1 MALTLPFPRNFPYPF
16 RAMMSICSDLDE
28 TPNETVY
35 LETIRF
41 LNGTKVTT
49 MGQGLGLEIGN
60 TMYFDMPEN
69 QFSYWNSSEGGRE
82 AVRMLVQSGHI
93 DCLHSFGDLANRRAH
108 AGSALEELERYGC
121 KLRVWVD
128 HGVAPSN
135 FGSDIMKGSGDVP
148 GSASYHA
155 DLTFGYGIRYV
166 WVGRVTSVIGQDVPR
181 RFNGIFD
188 MAHPL
193 ASGKT
198 VAKEGVKDLLAETI
212 GGKFAM
218 HAGNTVLREVTLR
231 DGHRALE
238 FVRCNPHFGGVSS
251 RDTADGL
258 GHVLTSSVLDI
269 LEERGG
275 ACILYT
281 HLGKIS
287 DREKP
292 LRGETVAALKH
303 LAERV
308 RDGRILLTTTRRLL
322 DFTNTR
328 RTHRFTATREGDWIT
343 VFVEEGNGE
352 RKSTGSDFHVPDGLT
367 FYVEDPEK
375 TRMFYNGHEMSD
387 LRRNPPDSTGRRS
400 VSVPWIPLRMP
411 EL

>member
-1 MALTLPFPRNFPYPF
+1 
-16 RAMMSICSDLDE
+16 
-28 TPNETVY
+28 
-35 LETIRF
+35 
-41 LNGTKVTT
+41 
-49 MGQGLGLEIGN
+49 
-60 TMYFDMPEN
+60 
-69 QFSYWNSSEGGRE
+69 
-82 AVRMLVQSGHI
+82 
-93 DCLHSFGDLANRRAH
+93 
-108 AGSALEELERYGC
+108 
-121 KLRVWVD
+121 
-128 HGVAPSN
+128 
-135 FGSDIMKGSGDVP
+135 MKGSGDVP

-155 DLTFGYGIRYV
+155 DLTFGYGIRYI

-188 MAHPL
+188 MGHPL

-292 LRGETVAALKH
+292 LRGGTVAALKH

-352 RKSTGSDFHVPDGLT
+352 RKSTGSDFYAPDGLT

-375 TRMFYNGHEMSD
+375 TRMFYNGLEMSD

>member
-1 MALTLPFPRNFPYPF
+1 
-16 RAMMSICSDLDE
+16 
-28 TPNETVY
+28 
-35 LETIRF
+35 
-41 LNGTKVTT
+41 
-49 MGQGLGLEIGN
+49 
-60 TMYFDMPEN
+60 
-69 QFSYWNSSEGGRE
+69 
-82 AVRMLVQSGHI
+82 
-93 DCLHSFGDLANRRAH
+93 
-108 AGSALEELERYGC
+108 
-121 KLRVWVD
+121 
-128 HGVAPSN
+128 
-135 FGSDIMKGSGDVP
+135 
-148 GSASYHA
+148 
-155 DLTFGYGIRYV
+155 
-166 WVGRVTSVIGQDVPR
+166 
-181 RFNGIFD
+181 
-188 MAHPL
+188 
-193 ASGKT
+193 
-198 VAKEGVKDLLAETI
+198 
-212 GGKFAM
+212 
-218 HAGNTVLREVTLR
+218 VTLR

-287 DREKP
+287 DRKKP

-352 RKSTGSDFHVPDGLT
+352 RKSTGSDSLAPDGLT

-375 TRMFYNGHEMSD
+375 SRMFYNGLEMSD